1 VPHAPGSETGTRRT
15 ADAATAVESGVATG
29 RASVPSAQP
38 GAGPVPDL
46 LAAAGAY
53 LAQPALVVITG
64 PPGVGR
70 STLLRRLGAAFRG
83 PVFSGGGLAM
93 LRGMPGL
100 PLARAVR
107 ARLPVH
113 DPALLAEA
121 VKSRVRQGLLLLDDL
136 QWADPLTVAALPEI
150 AAHCRIAVTLRTPHR
165 LPGDA
170 EVRLRT
176 VAAAWLPVPPL
187 PPPAA
192 AALVRQLAPGTSA
205 GAVAEVVRRA
215 GGVPLAVTALA
226 RHLATARPEPDS
238 TSELRLAEPRI
249 EPPVEGLGYAVATA
263 LADLARPAR
272 TAMAALGLLGRPA
285 SPGSLGAGVDD
296 LVAAGLAD
304 LVDGLVAPTS
314 PYVAELAAGLLEAG
328 ERHALHRRLAQLV
341 PPREGARHL
350 AAAGDTAQAYRVAV
364 AAAGATTSTGER
376 AELLLLACGLP
387 GIAVDPATR
396 AAAARAAL
404 DAGRPNACLRVLGTE
419 TDPEAAV
426 LRGEAR
432 LQLGSAADAVEAVS
446 GVPDTAP
453 PLVLGARDR
462 VRLLGLL
469 DADPAAAAASLPA
482 MLAAHGDPPQH
493 LGLRAAAAAVRAA
506 GRAPSW
512 EYGLASAAATAG
524 AGGDALAARWSAWLL
539 VETLAADGRLA
550 EAAQAARAAAQA
562 CAADLAYS
570 WQTRFVAAELWCTAL
585 RGDGIDEVVRRAGDL
600 TDRTLPA
607 LARAYAVAAASLAEA
622 DGGLLA
628 PARARLAGLGAS
640 SSSAAAALDWVARE
654 AAWLDGQPDLAT
666 APATS
671 AGAPPLVDGL
681 RRITARWA
689 AYDASDGQLPAAETA
704 LAPLPPVQET
714 LAAWAGDP
722 QRFDRAAAAWHGLA
736 RREEVR
742 CLLAHGLLES
752 DAERA
757 VPPLLEAERLAEEA
771 GLVVLLGR
779 ARRAL
784 RRHSVRRDIRGKRA
798 GDDLSDR
805 ERDVLRLVAHGEPT
819 RRIAG
824 QLGISRETVETHIRS
839 GMRKLGARTR
849 TEAAALALEVLG

>member
-1 VPHAPGSETGTRRT
+1 MSGSVGNHSTNIL
-15 ADAATAVESGVATG
+15 
-29 RASVPSAQP
+29 SAQD

-93 LRGMPGL
+93 LRGM

-165 LPGDA
+165 LPGVA

-469 DADPAAAAASLPA
+469 DADP
-482 MLAAHGDPPQH
+482 
-493 LGLRAAAAAVRAA
+493 
-506 GRAPSW
+506 
-512 EYGLASAAATAG
+512 AATAG

>member
-1 VPHAPGSETGTRRT
+1 MSGSVGNHSTNILPAQDPMFVPPRAARGPQLARTAVASQLHRGEDHVPHAPGSETGTRRT

-272 TAMAALGLLGRPA
+272 QPRPA
-285 SPGSLGAGVDD
+285 RSAPASTTWSRPGSRTSSTAWWRR
-296 LVAAGLAD
+296 
-304 LVDGLVAPTS
+304 PPRTS
-314 PYVAELAAGLLEAG
+314 PSS
-328 ERHALHRRLAQLV
+328 R
-341 PPREGARHL
+341 P
-350 AAAGDTAQAYRVAV
+350 
-364 AAAGATTSTGER
+364 
-376 AELLLLACGLP
+376 ACSK
-387 GIAVDPATR
+387 PA
-396 AAAARAAL
+396 
-404 DAGRPNACLRVLGTE
+404 N
-419 TDPEAAV
+419 
-426 LRGEAR
+426 
-432 LQLGSAADAVEAVS
+432 
-446 GVPDTAP
+446 
-453 PLVLGARDR
+453 
-462 VRLLGLL
+462 
-469 DADPAAAAASLPA
+469 
-482 MLAAHGDPPQH
+482 
-493 LGLRAAAAAVRAA
+493 
-506 GRAPSW
+506 
-512 EYGLASAAATAG
+512 
-524 AGGDALAARWSAWLL
+524 
-539 VETLAADGRLA
+539 
-550 EAAQAARAAAQA
+550 
-562 CAADLAYS
+562 
-570 WQTRFVAAELWCTAL
+570 
-585 RGDGIDEVVRRAGDL
+585 
-600 TDRTLPA
+600 
-607 LARAYAVAAASLAEA
+607 
-622 DGGLLA
+622 
-628 PARARLAGLGAS
+628 
-640 SSSAAAALDWVARE
+640 
-654 AAWLDGQPDLAT
+654 
-666 APATS
+666 
-671 AGAPPLVDGL
+671 
-681 RRITARWA
+681 
-689 AYDASDGQLPAAETA
+689 
-704 LAPLPPVQET
+704 
-714 LAAWAGDP
+714 
-722 QRFDRAAAAWHGLA
+722 
-736 RREEVR
+736 
-742 CLLAHGLLES
+742 
-752 DAERA
+752 
-757 VPPLLEAERLAEEA
+757 
-771 GLVVLLGR
+771 
-779 ARRAL
+779 
-784 RRHSVRRDIRGKRA
+784 
-798 GDDLSDR
+798 
-805 ERDVLRLVAHGEPT
+805 
-819 RRIAG
+819 
-824 QLGISRETVETHIRS
+824 
-839 GMRKLGARTR
+839 
-849 TEAAALALEVLG
+849 

>member
-1 VPHAPGSETGTRRT
+1 MSGSVGNHSTNILPAQDPMFVPPRAARGPQLARTAVASQLHRGEDHVPHAPGSETGTRRT

-462 VRLLGLL
+462 VRL
-469 DADPAAAAASLPA
+469 
-482 MLAAHGDPPQH
+482 
-493 LGLRAAAAAVRAA
+493 
-506 GRAPSW
+506 
-512 EYGLASAAATAG
+512 
-524 AGGDALAARWSAWLL
+524 
-539 VETLAADGRLA
+539 
-550 EAAQAARAAAQA
+550 
-562 CAADLAYS
+562 
-570 WQTRFVAAELWCTAL
+570 
-585 RGDGIDEVVRRAGDL
+585 
-600 TDRTLPA
+600 
-607 LARAYAVAAASLAEA
+607 
-622 DGGLLA
+622 
-628 PARARLAGLGAS
+628 GAS

-666 APATS
+666 GPATS

-771 GLVVLLGR
+771 GLVVLLAR

>member
-1 VPHAPGSETGTRRT
+1 MSGSVGNHSTNILPAQDPMFVPPRAARGPQLARTAVASQLHRGEDHVPHAPGSETGTRRT

-121 VKSRVRQGLLLLDDL
+121 V
-136 QWADPLTVAALPEI
+136 TVAALPEI

-272 TAMAALGLLGRPA
+272 TAMAALGLLGGPA

-376 AELLLLACGLP
+376 AELLLLACGL
-387 GIAVDPATR
+387 
-396 AAAARAAL
+396 
-404 DAGRPNACLRVLGTE
+404 
-419 TDPEAAV
+419 
-426 LRGEAR
+426 
-432 LQLGSAADAVEAVS
+432 
-446 GVPDTAP
+446 
-453 PLVLGARDR
+453 
-462 VRLLGLL
+462 
-469 DADPAAAAASLPA
+469 
-482 MLAAHGDPPQH
+482 
-493 LGLRAAAAAVRAA
+493 
-506 GRAPSW
+506 
-512 EYGLASAAATAG
+512 
-524 AGGDALAARWSAWLL
+524 
-539 VETLAADGRLA
+539 
-550 EAAQAARAAAQA
+550 
-562 CAADLAYS
+562 
-570 WQTRFVAAELWCTAL
+570 
-585 RGDGIDEVVRRAGDL
+585 
-600 TDRTLPA
+600 
-607 LARAYAVAAASLAEA
+607 
-622 DGGLLA
+622 
-628 PARARLAGLGAS
+628 
-640 SSSAAAALDWVARE
+640 
-654 AAWLDGQPDLAT
+654 
-666 APATS
+666 
-671 AGAPPLVDGL
+671 
-681 RRITARWA
+681 
-689 AYDASDGQLPAAETA
+689 
-704 LAPLPPVQET
+704 
-714 LAAWAGDP
+714 
-722 QRFDRAAAAWHGLA
+722 
-736 RREEVR
+736 
-742 CLLAHGLLES
+742 
-752 DAERA
+752 
-757 VPPLLEAERLAEEA
+757 
-771 GLVVLLGR
+771 
-779 ARRAL
+779 
-784 RRHSVRRDIRGKRA
+784 
-798 GDDLSDR
+798 
-805 ERDVLRLVAHGEPT
+805 
-819 RRIAG
+819 
-824 QLGISRETVETHIRS
+824 
-839 GMRKLGARTR
+839 
-849 TEAAALALEVLG
+849 